1 MLEVDA
7 NAPDSENCGAEEGRA
22 TGGAPAD
29 GQQWVFR
36 RTSARLPQS
45 MSPTLD
51 EYTGDVIPAKLVAAA
66 KEEEVAAME
75 SVWDVRGVAPVGE
88 AWKSIEC

>member
-1 MLEVDA
+1 MPTPRTAKIVA
-7 NAPDSENCGAEEGRA
+7 RRMGRA

-75 SVWDVRGVAPVGE
+75 SVWDVWGVAPVGE
-88 AWKSIEC
+88 AWKSIER